1 MESGSCVEEG
11 VYGDVTQNGGQQDAD
26 DELLGAPERGGK
38 AEVEHVQRGVFQ
50 DILAVVVDRDGEDQM
65 RTNPAF
71 GALAGPGG
79 QPSR

>member
-1 MESGSCVEEG
+1 
-11 VYGDVTQNGGQQDAD
+11 
-26 DELLGAPERGGK
+26 
-38 AEVEHVQRGVFQ
+38 
-50 DILAVVVDRDGEDQM
+50 VVVDRDGEDQM